1 MQLQL
6 LIECGLGHSY
16 TNAVFMFSVARILH
30 ANKWYEENG
39 YTDRISKDPLENI
52 AYDMRRYIGKDDTKS
67 WIYKLYLPNE
77 KLIQDTDM
85 YDSSVYVH
93 GRVKA
98 GNIKCIGYYKLA
110 RFVKDGVERV
120 GLAYYLG
127 NGQRVESIEEMLKAD
142 VEMTN
147 IDLISNDEMKLRQYT
162 RNVNNMIPAKYYE
175 TIINCYGKE
184 RQERDE
190 IIKNCSQNGES
201 VKQCVLK
208 LLLKFRNG
216 SDNVY
221 KLLGMKAPYESPKFK
236 YFKKYVKPT
245 ATRVDKL
252 DDGYKI
258 DDIFDEAE
266 RSNKQYS
273 EDNDYSFDDDDVD
286 YSNAEE
292 DLYEDDD

>member
-30 ANKWYEENG
+30 ANKWYEEQG
-39 YTDRISKDPLENI
+39 YTDRISKDPIENI
-52 AYDMRRYIGKDDTKS
+52 AYDMRRYIGKDDKKT

-77 KLIQDTDM
+77 KLIEDTDM

-98 GNIKCIGYYKLA
+98 GNIKCIGYYNLA
-110 RFVKDGVERV
+110 RFVKDGVERIELV
-120 GLAYYLG
+120 YHLG
-127 NGQRVESIEEMLKAD
+127 NGQRVESLEDMLRAD

-175 TIINCYGKE
+175 TIVNCYGKE

-208 LLLKFRNG
+208 LLLKFRKL
-216 SDNVY
+216 SDNIY
-221 KLLGMKAPYESPKFK
+221 KLLGMNEPHESPKIK
-236 YFKKYVKPT
+236 HSEKYVKPN
-245 ATRVDKL
+245 ATSVVDL
-252 DDGYKI
+252 DD
-258 DDIFDEAE
+258 
-266 RSNKQYS
+266 
-273 EDNDYSFDDDDVD
+273 DY
-286 YSNAEE
+286 EE

>member
-1 MQLQL
+1 
-6 LIECGLGHSY
+6 
-16 TNAVFMFSVARILH
+16 MFSVAKILD
-30 ANKWYEENG
+30 ANKWYEKKG
-39 YTDRISKDPLENI
+39 FTDRISKDPLENI
-52 AYDMRRYIGKDDTKS
+52 AHDMRRYIGKDDDKS

-77 KLIQDTDM
+77 KLIEDTDM

-98 GNIKCIGYYKLA
+98 GNIKCIGYYDLA
-110 RFVKDGVERV
+110 KFVKDGVEREALV
-120 GLAYYLG
+120 YYLG
-127 NGQRVESIEEMLKAD
+127 NGQRVESLEDILKAD

-175 TIINCYGKE
+175 TIVNCYGDE
-184 RQERDE
+184 RKERDE
-190 IIKNCSQNGES
+190 IIKDCLQNGKN

-208 LLLKFRNG
+208 LLLKFRKG

-245 ATRVDKL
+245 ATRVIDL

-266 RSNKQYS
+266 RLNQQYK
-273 EDNDYSFDDDDVD
+273 EDEDYLFDDED
-286 YSNAEE
+286 SNYEE
-292 DLYEDDD
+292 DLYESDD